1 MSDYLAVGCDLRFV
15 SRMPEFLDAEGQSR
29 VKFAVLD
36 TYVAYHVKAARKEFP
51 KTGRYKRT
59 GGQQA
64 PAVFIPGLGMTRADT
79 GTAIGED
86 GSASDN
92 AFDEEKAR
100 NDAFRQF
107 EPSWERWLKL
117 KLDPLFAGCLP
128 SKLLSEQ
135 ATGIDW
141 RKADGT
147 KDHPVWAS
155 VPIETEPSKYDLVVL
170 VLLAPNP
177 IRV

>member
-1 MSDYLAVGCDLRFV
+1 MKKGGLTSSDYLAVGCDLRFA

-36 TYVAYHVKAARKEFP
+36 AYVANHVKAARYEFP

-64 PAVFIPGLGMTRADT
+64 PAVFIPGLQVGMTRADT

-107 EPSWERWLKL
+107 EPSWDRWLKL
-117 KLDPLFAGCLP
+117 STFRR
-128 SKLLSEQ
+128 LSAEQ
-135 ATGIDW
+135 TTGIDW

-147 KDHPVWAS
+147 KDHPV
-155 VPIETEPSKYDLVVL
+155 
-170 VLLAPNP
+170 
-177 IRV
+177 

>member
-1 MSDYLAVGCDLRFV
+1 MS
-15 SRMPEFLDAEGQSR
+15 EFLDAEGQSR

-36 TYVAYHVKAARKEFP
+36 AYVAYHVKAARYEFP

-100 NDAFRQF
+100 NDAFKFCQCPGSSNL
-107 EPSWERWLKL
+107 EPQVGAL
-117 KLDPLFAGCLP
+117 AVAP
-128 SKLLSEQ
+128 SHWQGS
-135 ATGIDW
+135 
-141 RKADGT
+141 
-147 KDHPVWAS
+147 S
-155 VPIETEPSKYDLVVL
+155 
-170 VLLAPNP
+170 
-177 IRV
+177 